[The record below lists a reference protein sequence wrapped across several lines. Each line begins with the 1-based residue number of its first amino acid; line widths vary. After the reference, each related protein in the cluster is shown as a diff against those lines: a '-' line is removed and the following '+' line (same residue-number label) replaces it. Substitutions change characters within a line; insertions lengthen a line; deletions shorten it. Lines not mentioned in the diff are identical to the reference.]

1 LVAVGGR
8 RTGSLLAHYCGAQ
21 WGALLSQGIL
31 GVGVVGGGMCF
42 ALLCFVRL
50 SYYIRAAGPISRTIS
65 GRYHLL
71 NNGVVMS

>member
-1 LVAVGGR
+1 MAR
-8 RTGSLLAHYCGAQ
+8 YCGAQ

-50 SYYIRAAGPISRTIS
+50 TSHLFGMELMSRTTF

-71 NNGVVMS
+71 NNGVAML

>member
-1 LVAVGGR
+1 VAVGGR

-42 ALLCFVRL
+42 ALLCFVC
-50 SYYIRAAGPISRTIS
+50 PIFHTW
-65 GRYHLL
+65 G
-71 NNGVVMS
+71 GADG

>member
-1 LVAVGGR
+1 MGGR

-50 SYYIRAAGPISRTIS
+50 MSHTW
-65 GRYHLL
+65 
-71 NNGVVMS
+71 NGANG